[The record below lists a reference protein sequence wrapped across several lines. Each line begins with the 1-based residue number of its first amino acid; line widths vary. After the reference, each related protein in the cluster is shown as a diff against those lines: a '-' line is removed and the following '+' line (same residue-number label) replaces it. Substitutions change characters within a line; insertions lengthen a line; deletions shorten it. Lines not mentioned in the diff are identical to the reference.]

1 MSNIVDLLNKT
12 LDSITDNESVFI
24 NYFPNVLEKLFEN
37 SLINSNEKNHP
48 MIKKGNVRY

>member
-24 NYFPNVLEKLFEN
+24 NYFPNVLEKFFEN
-37 SLINSNEKNHP
+37 SLINSNVKNNP